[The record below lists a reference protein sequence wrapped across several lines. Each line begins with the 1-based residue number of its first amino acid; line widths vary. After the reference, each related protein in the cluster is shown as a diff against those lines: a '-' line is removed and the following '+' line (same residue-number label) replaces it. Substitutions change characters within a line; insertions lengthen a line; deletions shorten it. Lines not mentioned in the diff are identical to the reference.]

1 MTKNVSKDCAQK
13 YATETDGA
21 LIVLYNGDRERM
33 VRTYSIYLVLHCFVL
48 YSTGLKH
55 RWGNLLMLS
64 AKSVCRLSCIL
75 LSHEAGK
82 MS

>member
-33 VRTYSIYLVLHCFVL
+33 VRTYSIYLVLHCFVSIF
-48 YSTGLKH
+48 Y
-55 RWGNLLMLS
+55 
-64 AKSVCRLSCIL
+64 RLETDRVIY
-75 LSHEAGK
+75 
-82 MS
+82 